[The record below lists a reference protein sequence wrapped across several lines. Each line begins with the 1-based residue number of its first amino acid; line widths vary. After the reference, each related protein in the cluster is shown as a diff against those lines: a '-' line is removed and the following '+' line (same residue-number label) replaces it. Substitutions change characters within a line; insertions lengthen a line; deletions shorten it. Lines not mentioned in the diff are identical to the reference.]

1 MGQRQAFAALTAAL
15 TVVGSALAHAEHG
28 GGKAPSGDAR
38 RAEQTADAGVPSAD
52 GGTPEDE
59 ELRKELEK
67 ALQQGAQSNTAA
79 QQSGSTPATQGATG
93 TYGGPQGTFARAAQS
108 LNPDISAILDANG
121 GYERRGVAYR
131 NGDDPDLRGGPDTRG
146 AGFTAQEVELALSAI
161 VDPYFKGE
169 VYLTIPNLSG
179 LEVEEAFAT
188 TTSLPY
194 NLQVKAGSFR
204 SAFGRQNGQHLHVQ
218 DFTRRPLVN
227 AAFLGEDGLRAPGA
241 QVSWLTPLPFYLVV
255 YGEAFSVGPP
265 EAPQLD
271 APVGPVASF
280 GGGSATDLVYATEL
294 KYFFPFGDAWS
305 LYGGFNAAT
314 GVSPGYLRP
323 DPAGLF
329 PGAGRR
335 SELYGADLYVKWKPP
350 NVVAGYTSLAWQTE
364 AFWRHLAAGAGIGS
378 EWDGGFYSQVVVQ
391 VARNWFL
398 GARGDVL
405 GVPTSSVLGSVQRGA
420 LSITWQGSE
429 FSRVRAY
436 VETEHVGGASGPYVP
451 TVVAAGNPATSFAAY
466 LQLEYSIGAHGA
478 HPF

>member
-1 MGQRQAFAALTAAL
+1 MRRRWVFAALVLAL
-15 TVVGSALAHAEHG
+15 PPAGRALAQQSGRPDG
-28 GGKAPSGDAR
+28 G
-38 RAEQTADAGVPSAD
+38 TASAD

-67 ALQQGAQSNTAA
+67 ALQQDARSNAAA

-93 TYGGPQGTFARAAQS
+93 TTSPSSGPQGTFARAAQS
-108 LNPDISAILDANG
+108 LNPDISAIFDGNA
-121 GYERRGVAYR
+121 GYEKRGVAYR
-131 NGDDPDLRGGPDTRG
+131 SGDDPDLRGLPDKSG

-227 AAFLGEDGLRAPGA
+227 AAFLGEDSLRGPGA
-241 QVSWLTPLPFYLVV
+241 QVSWLAPLPFYLTV
-255 YGEAFSVGPP
+255 YGEAFSIP
-265 EAPQLD
+265 APDVPTEPLV
-271 APVGPVASF
+271 ASPVASF
-280 GGGSATDLVYATEL
+280 GGGSATDLTYATEV
-294 KYFFPFGDAWS
+294 KYFFPFGDEWS
-305 LYGGFNAAT
+305 VYGGLNFAT
-314 GVSPGYLRP
+314 GVSPGYLT
-323 DPAGLF
+323 AGATTI

-335 SELYGADLYVKWKPP
+335 SELFGADLYVKWKPP
-350 NVVAGYTSLAWQTE
+350 NVVGGYTSVAWQTE
-364 AFWRHLAAGAGIGS
+364 AIWRRLADGGEVGA
-378 EWDGGFYSQVVVQ
+378 EWDGGFYSQLVFQ

-398 GARGDVL
+398 GVRGDVL
-405 GVPTSSVLGSVQRGA
+405 GVPTSSVLGAVQRGA

-436 VETEHVGGASGPYVP
+436 VETEHVGSHGPLQP
-451 TVVAAGNPATSFAAY
+451 TATFAADPATSFAAY